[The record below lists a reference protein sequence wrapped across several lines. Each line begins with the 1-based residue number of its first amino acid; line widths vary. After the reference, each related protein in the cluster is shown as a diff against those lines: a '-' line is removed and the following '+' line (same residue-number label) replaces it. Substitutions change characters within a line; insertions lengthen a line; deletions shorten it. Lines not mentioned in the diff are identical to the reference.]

1 MKWFKTATVTA
12 ALALL
17 AGCASNSSES
27 ANTVPWVYPPMAIPL
42 QASVQQEVQIAR
54 LTQLLQRPDLADEV
68 RAKMLYERG
77 NAYDSVGL
85 RDLAR
90 LDFTQ
95 SLALNPAQPD
105 IFNLLGVYYT
115 ETGEFD
121 AAYES
126 FDSTLELDP
135 SNEYAMRNRA
145 VALYYGERPQ
155 LAFDEADKHYQMD
168 PNDPFR
174 ALWRYII
181 KMELDPQAATTELSE
196 QFKSYSDKAS
206 DQEWGWLLAA
216 MMLDEISEEQLFK
229 VVLASTRDNNLLAQ
243 RLTEAYFYLGK
254 RYQMQGNYAHAVS
267 LYKLAISFNVYE
279 YVEHRYAFVEMARIY
294 KDVREAQQA
303 KEKAADL
310 TAGE

>member
-1 MKWFKTATVTA
+1 MKWFKTAAASA
-12 ALALL
+12 ALMLL
-17 AGCASNSSES
+17 AGCASNSSELDQS
-27 ANTVPWVYPPMAIPL
+27 VPWVYPPMAIPL

-54 LTQLLQRPDLADEV
+54 LTQLLQRPDLSDEV
-68 RAKMLYERG
+68 RAKMLFERG

-135 SNEYAMRNRA
+135 NNEYAMRNRA

-181 KMELDPQAATTELSE
+181 KMDLDPNAAKTELSQ
-196 QFKSYSDKAS
+196 QFKSHNE
-206 DQEWGWLLAA
+206 EWGWLLVAV
-216 MMLDEISEEQLFK
+216 MLDDISEEQLFK
-229 VVLASTRDNNLLAQ
+229 VILASTRDNNLLAQ

-254 RYQMQGNYAHAVS
+254 RYQMQGDYAHAVS

-279 YVEHRYAFVEMARIY
+279 YVEHRYAFIEMGRIY
-294 KDVREAQQA
+294 KDVREAQKA
-303 KEKAADL
+303 KEKANL
-310 TAGE
+310 TASE

>member
-1 MKWFKTATVTA
+1 VKWFKTAA
-12 ALALL
+12 ASAVLMLL

-27 ANTVPWVYPPMAIPL
+27 DQSIPWVYPPMAIPL

-54 LTQLLQRPDLADEV
+54 LTQLLQRPDLTDEV
-68 RAKMLYERG
+68 RAKMLFERG

-181 KMELDPQAATTELSE
+181 KMDLDPNSAKAELSQ
-196 QFKSYSDKAS
+196 QFKSPNE
-206 DQEWGWLLAA
+206 EWGWLLVA

-229 VVLASTRDNNLLAQ
+229 VILASTRDNNLLAQ

-254 RYQMQGNYAHAVS
+254 RYHMQGDYAHAVS

-279 YVEHRYAFVEMARIY
+279 YVEHRYSFIEMGRIY

-303 KEKAADL
+303 KEKADL
-310 TAGE
+310 TASE

>member
-1 MKWFKTATVTA
+1 MKWFKTAAASA
-12 ALALL
+12 ALMLL

-27 ANTVPWVYPPMAIPL
+27 DQSIPWVYPPMAIPL

-54 LTQLLQRPDLADEV
+54 LTQLLQRPDLTDEV
-68 RAKMLYERG
+68 RAKMLFERG

-181 KMELDPQAATTELSE
+181 KMDLDPNSAKAELSQ
-196 QFKSYSDKAS
+196 QFKSHNE
-206 DQEWGWLLAA
+206 EWGWLLVA

-229 VVLASTRDNNLLAQ
+229 VILASTRDNNLLAQ

-254 RYQMQGNYAHAVS
+254 RYHMQGDYAHAVS

-279 YVEHRYAFVEMARIY
+279 YVEHRYSFIEMGRIY

-303 KEKAADL
+303 KEKAEL
-310 TAGE
+310 TASE

>member
-1 MKWFKTATVTA
+1 MKWFKTAAASA
-12 ALALL
+12 ALMLL
-17 AGCASNSSES
+17 AGCASTSSES
-27 ANTVPWVYPPMAIPL
+27 DQTVPWVYPPMAIPL
-42 QASVQQEVQIAR
+42 QANVQQEVQIAR
-54 LTQLLQRPDLADEV
+54 LTQLLQRSDLTDEI
-68 RAKMLYERG
+68 RAKMLFERG

-85 RDLAR
+85 RGLAR

-95 SLALNPAQPD
+95 SLTLNPAQPD
-105 IFNLLGVYYT
+105 VFNLLGVYYT
-115 ETGEFD
+115 EAGDFD

-135 SNEYAMRNRA
+135 DNEYAMRNRA
-145 VALYYGERPQ
+145 VALYYGDRPQ

-181 KMELDPQAATTELSE
+181 KMDLDPKAAKIELTEQL
-196 QFKSYSDKAS
+196 KSHND
-206 DQEWGWLLAA
+206 EWGWLLVA

-229 VVLASTRDNNLLAQ
+229 AVLTSTRDNNLLAQ

-254 RYQMQGNYAHAVS
+254 RYQMQGDYAHAVS

-279 YVEHRYAFVEMARIY
+279 YVEHRYSFIEMGRIY
-294 KDVREAQQA
+294 KNLREAQQA
-303 KEKAADL
+303 KEKVDL
-310 TAGE
+310 TASE

>member
-1 MKWFKTATVTA
+1 MKWFKTAAASA
-12 ALALL
+12 ALMLL

-27 ANTVPWVYPPMAIPL
+27 DQSIPWVYPPMAIPL

-54 LTQLLQRPDLADEV
+54 LTQLLQRPDLTEEV
-68 RAKMLYERG
+68 RAKMLFERG

-181 KMELDPQAATTELSE
+181 KMDLDPNAAKAELSQ
-196 QFKSYSDKAS
+196 QFKSHNE
-206 DQEWGWLLAA
+206 EWGWLLVA

-229 VVLASTRDNNLLAQ
+229 VILASTRDNNLLAQ

-254 RYQMQGNYAHAVS
+254 RYHMQGDYAHAVS

-279 YVEHRYAFVEMARIY
+279 YVEHRYSFIEMGRIY

-303 KEKAADL
+303 KEKAEL
-310 TAGE
+310 TASE